1 MSIVVPA
8 VLPTSREDLLEK
20 LALFA
25 RMPTVSRIQID
36 VVDGKFVTPA
46 SWPYSP
52 SSPKAT
58 RGHSA
63 ATQGTPYPE
72 LEAMVQKGE
81 MLPRLDSIEYEIDLM
96 CLDAEE
102 AAASW
107 LALGATRLT
116 FHAETATDLPRFL
129 ASARKRYGAGDGF
142 ASGLISFGLA
152 LNIASDLAL
161 IEPCLGEIEYVQ
173 FMGIARIGRQ
183 GQPFDRRVLEKVRVF
198 HNRHLDILVQVDG
211 GLSLPSARQ
220 LIALGVSN
228 LIIGSGILKASN
240 PAAAVTAFEDLQGS
254 FGI

>member
-46 SWPYSP
+46 SWPYTDSTGSP
-52 SSPKAT
+52 Q
-58 RGHSA
+58 A
-63 ATQGTPYPE
+63 AAAE
-72 LEAMVQKGE
+72 LRAMVQKGE
-81 MLPRLDSIEYEIDLM
+81 MLPHLEKLEYEIDLM
-96 CLDAEE
+96 CLGAEDI
-102 AAASW
+102 AAAW

-116 FHAETATDLPRFL
+116 FHTEAATDLPRFL

-152 LNIASDLAL
+152 LNIATDLAL

-183 GQPFDRRVLEKVRVF
+183 GQPFDRRVCKKVQVF
-198 HNRHLDILVQVDG
+198 RNRHPDIPVQVDG
-211 GLSLPSARQ
+211 GIQLTYARQ
-220 LIALGVSN
+220 LVALGVSN
-228 LIIGSGILKASN
+228 LVIGSGILKAKN
-240 PAAAVTAFEDLQGS
+240 PEAAVAAFEDLQGPY
-254 FGI
+254 GV